1 MGAMKQQFYWAR
13 EIRREGGRGKGNG
26 CSVVVCCRFPPPM
39 VGCWPDKQFEER
51 GRELVLEEEMGGTNT
66 EVFLGSGKIYHG
78 DLKGKWGFIK
88 FNN

>member
-1 MGAMKQQFYWAR
+1 
-13 EIRREGGRGKGNG
+13 
-26 CSVVVCCRFPPPM
+26 M
-39 VGCWPDKQFEER
+39 VGCWPDKQFKER

-78 DLKGKWGFIK
+78 ALKGKWGFIK

>member
-1 MGAMKQQFYWAR
+1 MA
-13 EIRREGGRGKGNG
+13 
-26 CSVVVCCRFPPPM
+26 CPVVVCCRFPPPM

-51 GRELVLEEEMGGTNT
+51 GGNLSWKKRWGTKT